1 MISQVELIGENRR
14 PRYTGQKVSTT
25 LAGIRSMVMDIRED
39 RISVFDWH
47 RKFQQNKLLLF
58 PDYKRYLFW
67 NDEQKTRFIESIWLN
82 MPLPPFY
89 VREDLRGRYILF
101 DGLQRTVAL
110 FDFLEKKDF
119 ILQGLQVLTELN
131 GKSISQLDSSLTA
144 AIEGKQLIFY
154 VIKLSVPVTM
164 DFEIFTRI
172 NKRRDKRN
180 INKRLESVSRMLRNE

>member
-1 MISQVELIGENRR
+1 MITQVEVIRENKR
-14 PRYTGQKVSTT
+14 PRYTGQKVSNT
-25 LAGIRSMVMDIRED
+25 LTGIRSMVMDIRED

-47 RKFQQNKLLLF
+47 RKLQQNKLLLF

-89 VREDLRGRYILF
+89 VREDLRGRYIIF
-101 DGLQRTVAL
+101 DGLQRTVTL
-110 FDFLEKKDF
+110 FDFLEKKEF
-119 ILQGLQVLTELN
+119 KLQGLQVLTELN

-172 NKRRDKRN
+172 NKRRDKRDT
-180 INKRLESVSRMLRNE
+180 NKRLESVSRMLRD